1 MHSEK
6 QISILKTKV
15 LLERILNPHSKT
27 DKNLHLFT
35 PPQKNPE
42 KTQQTNKKISKT
54 SWYVPDISHQS
65 NKR

>member
-1 MHSEK
+1 MYSEK

-35 PPQKNPE
+35 PPKKKSRKNS
-42 KTQQTNKKISKT
+42 TNKKISKT

>member
-27 DKNLHLFT
+27 ENNLHLFT
-35 PPQKNPE
+35 PPPKKNPE
-42 KTQQTNKKISKT
+42 KNSTNK
-54 SWYVPDISHQS
+54 
-65 NKR
+65 